1 VRAEQANVHYIWLKI
16 LSLFQS
22 NAKKMIIIITRTIVV
37 VIYVVLRR
45 KFKCNV
51 CEYMFYLRFQTS
63 EIDNYYFTIYCNSC
77 ETKFNGHYYYYITNE
92 QTTIKIVFEQDLFI
106 EDITE
111 ESETIKNIENINL
124 DAICISPDFPIIN
137 PNNNDNNSSAK
148 SNLFTPFMIIFM
160 LLREN
165 DHEKYRNDIALILRS
180 RKIIPYIEAIWQ
192 NAMSKQKDYLDKIIP
207 ILDNAY
213 PELGIMSAR
222 ETYSKF
228 DNFDLRVSYL
238 GISNSLT
245 IKTLDKIIF
254 DKPELYRKIIE
265 IKNSI
270 YSLRNKSN
278 FIKMIKYFYEKM
290 DIKEIYVQLNGVLK
304 IANDLLIRLVP
315 VYTTYYLDDIDEEWT
330 FPTLDIEELLL
341 FYEYSYEIMLDT
353 YDFIMLLNNLNHR
366 DEFDSF
372 PTSKMSLKKIKGG
385 EHGRIS
391 KGEKIKDWIEKG
403 ECFDW
408 IYKGIFN
415 NKIRNSIAHKDYKY
429 DHKTQN
435 IYFYDGSDEIEY
447 SLLNFSKICI
457 ELIKHLLFLNEV
469 IWFFIKIERI
479 ATDSNVS

>member
-1 VRAEQANVHYIWLKI
+1 
-16 LSLFQS
+16 
-22 NAKKMIIIITRTIVV
+22 M
-37 VIYVVLRR
+37 VLRR
-45 KFKCNV
+45 RFKCNI
-51 CEYMFYLRFQTS
+51 CENMFYLRFQMS
-63 EIDNYYFTIYCNSC
+63 EINDYYFTIYCTNC
-77 ETKFNGHYYYYITNE
+77 ETKFNGRCYYTNGE
-92 QTTIKIVFEQDLFI
+92 MIPNIKIIFERYLLIDDATD
-106 EDITE
+106 EDKI
-111 ESETIKNIENINL
+111 IENVNL
-124 DAICISPDFPIIN
+124 DDICISPDFPIMN
-137 PNNNDNNSSAK
+137 PNNNDDNGSTK
-148 SNLFTPFMIIFM
+148 SHQLTPATIIFFS
-160 LLREN
+160 LNEN
-165 DHEKYRNDIALILRS
+165 DHKKYLKDMGSIWIS
-180 RKIIPYIEAIWQ
+180 RKIIPYIEVIWQ
-192 NAMSKQKDYLDKIIP
+192 KAMSRQIDYLDKIIP

-213 PELGIMSAR
+213 PEFGIMSTR

-228 DNFDLRVSYL
+228 DKFDLRVSYL

-254 DKPELYRKIIE
+254 DKSELYKKITK

-270 YSLRNKSN
+270 YFLRNKSN
-278 FIKMIKYFYEKM
+278 FVKMIKYFYEKM
-290 DIKEIYVQLNGVLK
+290 DIKESYVQLNGVLK
-304 IANDLLIRLVP
+304 IANDLLIKLVP
-315 VYTTYYLDDIDEEWT
+315 VYTTYYLNDIDEEWT

-366 DEFDSF
+366 GEFDSF
-372 PTSKMSLKKIKGG
+372 STSNMSLKKIKGG

-391 KGEKIKDWIEKG
+391 KGAKIKDWIDKG

>member
-1 VRAEQANVHYIWLKI
+1 
-16 LSLFQS
+16 
-22 NAKKMIIIITRTIVV
+22 M
-37 VIYVVLRR
+37 VLRR
-45 KFKCNV
+45 RFKCNI
-51 CEYMFYLRFQTS
+51 CENTFYLRFQLS
-63 EIDNYYFTIYCNSC
+63 EIDDYYFTVYCNNC
-77 ETKFNGHYYYYITNE
+77 ETKFNGHHYYTNGGE
-92 QTTIKIVFEQDLFI
+92 TIKIIFERDLFI
-106 EDITE
+106 EDITD
-111 ESETIKNIENINL
+111 ESETIKSIKNVKNINL

-137 PNNNDNNSSAK
+137 SNNINKNSGAK
-148 SNLFTPFMIIFM
+148 SNLLTPYMIVSM
-160 LLREN
+160 LINEN
-165 DHEKYRNDIALILRS
+165 DYEKYYKNIALILHS
-180 RKIIPYIEAIWQ
+180 RKIIPYIEVIWQ
-192 NAMSKQKDYLDKIIP
+192 NAMSKQMDYLDKIIP
-207 ILDNAY
+207 ILDNVY
-213 PELGIMSAR
+213 PEFEIKSIK
-222 ETYSKF
+222 EEYSVLDDF
-228 DNFDLRVSYL
+228 DIRISYL
-238 GISNSLT
+238 GVSNFLM
-245 IKTLDKIIF
+245 IKTLGKIIF
-254 DKPELYRKIIE
+254 DNTELYKKLDK
-265 IKNSI
+265 IKNDI
-270 YSLRNKSN
+270 QFLRNKHD
-278 FIKMIKYFYEKM
+278 FTKMTKYFYEKM
-290 DIKEIYVQLNGVLK
+290 DIKASYVQLNGVLK
-304 IANDLLIRLVP
+304 IANDLLIKLIP
-315 VYTTYYLDDIDEEWT
+315 VYTTYYLDGIDEEWT

>member
-1 VRAEQANVHYIWLKI
+1 
-16 LSLFQS
+16 
-22 NAKKMIIIITRTIVV
+22 MIP
-37 VIYVVLRR
+37 
-45 KFKCNV
+45 N
-51 CEYMFYLRFQTS
+51 
-63 EIDNYYFTIYCNSC
+63 
-77 ETKFNGHYYYYITNE
+77 
-92 QTTIKIVFEQDLFI
+92 IKIIFERYLLIDDATD
-106 EDITE
+106 EDKI
-111 ESETIKNIENINL
+111 IENVNL
-124 DAICISPDFPIIN
+124 DDICISPDFPIMN
-137 PNNNDNNSSAK
+137 PNNNDDNGSTK
-148 SNLFTPFMIIFM
+148 SHQLTPATIIFFS
-160 LLREN
+160 LNEN
-165 DHEKYRNDIALILRS
+165 DHKKYLKDMGSIWIS
-180 RKIIPYIEAIWQ
+180 RKIIPYIEVIWQ
-192 NAMSKQKDYLDKIIP
+192 KAMSRQIDYLDKIIP

-213 PELGIMSAR
+213 PEFGIMSTR

-228 DNFDLRVSYL
+228 DKFDLRVSYL

-254 DKPELYRKIIE
+254 DKSELYKKITK

-270 YSLRNKSN
+270 YFLRNKSN
-278 FIKMIKYFYEKM
+278 FVKMIKYFYEKM
-290 DIKEIYVQLNGVLK
+290 DIKESYVQLNGVLK
-304 IANDLLIRLVP
+304 IANDLLIKLVP
-315 VYTTYYLDDIDEEWT
+315 VYTTYYLNDIDEEWT

-366 DEFDSF
+366 GEFDSF
-372 PTSKMSLKKIKGG
+372 STSNMSLKKIKGG

-391 KGEKIKDWIEKG
+391 KGAKIKDWIDKG